1 MNKKEE
7 NARMLDPMR
16 FKVTKNMPYVQGGPD
31 NNNPMNVTDN
41 ASPPIQSASI
51 YGDYSQNYA
60 QMGTGMV
67 NPINVKNSGLQQNF
81 PVGRRLN
88 SMAPYGMQQQPDTS
102 GVSMQPDSMES
113 GRLAGEAKNKGLLA
127 GAMGMTGMPA
137 QPAPG
142 AFPGAFPGSSGP
154 PMMQG
159 MQSAEQA
166 PAGAM
171 KPQNSMNPMTP
182 GATKTTIKKKGK

>member
-1 MNKKEE
+1 MNKKEQ
-7 NARMLDPMR
+7 NARMLDPQR
-16 FKVTKNMPYVQGGPD
+16 FKVTKNMPYVNGGPD

-41 ASPPIQSASI
+41 ASPPITAASI
-51 YGDYSQNYA
+51 YGDYSQNYP

-67 NPINVKNSGLQQNF
+67 NPLAVQNSGLQQNF
-81 PVGRRLN
+81 PMGQRLN
-88 SMAPYGMQQQPDTS
+88 AQPFNMQQQPDTS
-102 GVSMQPDSMES
+102 GISMAPDGMES
-113 GRLAGEAKNKGLLA
+113 GRLASEAQKYGLIP
-127 GAMGMTGMPA
+127 GPMGMTGMPA

-166 PAGAM
+166 IGGM
-171 KPQNSMNPMTP
+171 SPQNSMNPMTP
-182 GATKTTIKKKGK
+182 GSTPTKIKKKGK